1 MESVLSMYKVHLD
14 RLHSDSPA
22 RLFSVFPPTLNRH
35 ECLCHCSIRLVNI
48 HLFRLVIPCRLGDA
62 LECYCTH

>member
-14 RLHSDSPA
+14 